1 MCPSSVLLVHSAI
14 LGFLPC
20 ACFPREFLS
29 FYLLRVPLSLSELMS
44 DMEMMVGT
52 STGTLNSASELLP
65 SPGHPVSGL
74 AIASMMTLGEEFL
87 DGEDE
92 VVPASMSIVHLVRVC
107 VLEGGMSCLVGVFF
121 FIPFIPFW

>member
-1 MCPSSVLLVHSAI
+1 
-14 LGFLPC
+14 
-20 ACFPREFLS
+20 
-29 FYLLRVPLSLSELMS
+29 
-44 DMEMMVGT
+44 MVMTVGRSRGT
-52 STGTLNSASELLP
+52 SGGDEGWLP